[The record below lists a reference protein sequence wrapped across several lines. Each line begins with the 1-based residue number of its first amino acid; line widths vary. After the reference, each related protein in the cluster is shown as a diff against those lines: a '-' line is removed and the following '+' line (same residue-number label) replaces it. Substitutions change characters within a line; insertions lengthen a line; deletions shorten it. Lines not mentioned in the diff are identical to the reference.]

1 MHYRKLGSSDLQVP
15 VISFGAWAI
24 GGWLWGGSDDDAAI
38 RALHAAI
45 DHGINLIDTAPIY
58 GMGHSET
65 VLGRAIADRRD
76 RVIIATKCGLRWD
89 LDEGEKFFD
98 TRDNCGNPRAIYKN
112 LRPESIRW
120 ECEQSLRR
128 LGVDCIDLYQCHWPD
143 ATTPLA
149 DTMGVL
155 MDLVKEGKIR
165 WIGVSNFTPA
175 MMEEC
180 LRHGEI
186 VSDQPEYSALVRK
199 IEKDVLPFCRE
210 HNIGILA
217 YSPIAQGL
225 LTGKVTPDRE
235 FPEGDLRRTKPLFSR
250 PNRLKVGSLL
260 DKTRPIAERHNATLG
275 QVFLAWL
282 VAQPGMTT
290 ALAGARNEAQV
301 IENAAAG
308 DLILEDDEIRQIREW
323 VEQDWP
329 IA

>member
-1 MHYRKLGSSDLQVP
+1 MRYRQLGSSDLQVP

-24 GGWLWGGSDDDAAI
+24 GGWLWGGSEDDAAI
-38 RALHAAI
+38 RAIHAAI
-45 DHGINLIDTAPIY
+45 DQGMNLIDTAPIY

-65 VLGRAIADRRD
+65 VVGRAIADRRD
-76 RVIIATKCGLRWD
+76 KVIIATKCGLRWD
-89 LDEGEKFFD
+89 LAEGEKFFD
-98 TRDNCGNPRAIYKN
+98 TRDNSGTPRAIYKN

-128 LGVDCIDLYQCHWPD
+128 LRVDHIDLYQCHWPD

-149 DTMGVL
+149 DTMAVL
-155 MDLVKEGKIR
+155 MDLKKEGKIR

-175 MMEEC
+175 MMAEC

-186 VSDQPEYSALVRK
+186 VSDQPEYSAIVRK

-210 HNIGILA
+210 HHIGILA

-250 PNRLKVGSLL
+250 ENRIKVWNLL
-260 DKTRPIAERHNATLG
+260 EKTRPIAERHNATLG

-301 IENAAAG
+301 VENAAAG
-308 DLILEDDEIRQIREW
+308 SLILDDEEVRQIREW

-329 IA
+329 LV

>member
-1 MHYRKLGSSDLQVP
+1 MRYRQLGSSDLQVP

-24 GGWLWGGSDDDAAI
+24 GGWLWGGSEDDAAI
-38 RALHAAI
+38 RAIHAAI
-45 DHGINLIDTAPIY
+45 DQGMNLIDTAPIY

-65 VLGRAIADRRD
+65 VVGRAIADRRD
-76 RVIIATKCGLRWD
+76 KVIIATKCGLRWD
-89 LDEGEKFFD
+89 LAEGEKFFD
-98 TRDNCGNPRAIYKN
+98 TRDNSGTPRAIYKN

-128 LGVDCIDLYQCHWPD
+128 LRVDHIDLYQCHWPD

-149 DTMGVL
+149 DTMAVL
-155 MDLVKEGKIR
+155 MDLKKEGKIR

-175 MMEEC
+175 MMAEC

-186 VSDQPEYSALVRK
+186 VSDQPEYSAIVRK

-210 HNIGILA
+210 HHIGILA

-250 PNRLKVGSLL
+250 ENRIKVWNLL
-260 DKTRPIAERHNATLG
+260 EKTRPIAERHNATLG

-282 VAQPGMTT
+282 VAQPSMTT

-301 IENAAAG
+301 VENAAAG
-308 DLILEDDEIRQIREW
+308 SLILDDEEVRQIREW

-329 IA
+329 LV